1 MTYSLSALGGQVLG
15 MILIISGTVLGLHGS
30 GGGKPL
36 LGTVLGIG
44 ETPAGVVLF
53 LVGIAALVLATLRG
67 SAPSRRSSNSRRR
80 TQLPAIRK
88 PSASEPRVAGK
99 ETSADLDTATGL
111 EALIRWDEQ
120 ARKKPSTPPPLQAD
134 MLSAGVD
141 RSTQVL
147 T

>member
-15 MILIISGTVLGLHGS
+15 MILIVSGTVLGLHGS

-36 LGTVLGIG
+36 LGTVLGID
-44 ETPAGVVLF
+44 ETPAGVALF
-53 LVGIAALVLATLRG
+53 LVGIAALVFATLRG

-80 TQLPAIRK
+80 TQLPTIRK
-88 PSASEPRVAGK
+88 PSTSEPRVAGK

-120 ARKKPSTPPPLQAD
+120 AQKKPSTPPLLQAD
-134 MLSAGVD
+134 VLSACVD
-141 RSTQVL
+141 RSSQVL
-147 T
+147 K